1 MKKKI
6 ILEDKFCQTSFSLIG
21 FVSTLPIFKLAW
33 EINRMFNFHL
43 EEAEPI
49 KLFDSKKEKNI
60 DFLRFL
66 YNNEEMEMVY
76 SLIQNKFKENILLKK
91 AMNMDY
97 ILKIEGE
104 KTAVSSVLVGL
115 KKIENIT
122 FALKINVEDLPKKH
136 PLHIVFL

>member
-1 MKKKI
+1 MKKRI
-6 ILEDKFCQTSFSLIG
+6 ILEEKFFQTDFLLIG

-33 EINRMFNFHL
+33 EINRVFNFQL
-43 EEAEPI
+43 EEVEPI
-49 KLFDSKKEKNI
+49 EFFDNKKEKNI
-60 DFLRFL
+60 AFLRFL

-91 AMNMDY
+91 AINMDY

-104 KTAVSSVLVGL
+104 NTSVSSMLSDL

-136 PLHIVFL
+136 PLHILF